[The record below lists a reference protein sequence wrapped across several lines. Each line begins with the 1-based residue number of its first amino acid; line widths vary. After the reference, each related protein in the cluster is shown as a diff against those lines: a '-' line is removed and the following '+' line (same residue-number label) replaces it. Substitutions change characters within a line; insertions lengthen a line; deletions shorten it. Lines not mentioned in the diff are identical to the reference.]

1 MKETPTKSIIR
12 VAIQRPIYTLLDY
25 QCNSNPLPKSGYRV
39 RVPLGNSNVVG
50 IIVET
55 DVKSEVPNLKSVME
69 VIDQQSLFSD
79 SMFDLLKWASQ
90 YYFYP
95 LGEVLFHALPVLLRK
110 GKSYPK
116 IQLWK
121 ANIRGKT
128 LEEGQLNR
136 SPKQKQMLALLIKEE
151 VDAQQLRQS
160 FGTNWR
166 NILKQ
171 LDVKE
176 YITQREINADNNII
190 NRTQIDTA
198 LKQKITLTDEQQSS
212 VASIADYFKENHPKP
227 IMLHGITG
235 SGKTEVYLRAIE
247 SLLESGK
254 QVLVLVPEIGLTPQL
269 LTRFQE
275 HFPESN
281 TASLHSA
288 LAAGDRLRVWMGARS
303 GSINIIIGTRSAVFT
318 PMKSLGAIIVDEEH
332 DASFKQQEGFLY
344 QGRDL
349 AIKRAYDE
357 AIPIVL
363 GSATPSLESLHN
375 SKNNRYH
382 YLRISS
388 RPGTRKPPTIS
399 LQDIR
404 SLSLEAGISSLMMS
418 EIHSH
423 INNQQQVMLFLN
435 RRGFAP
441 ILMCPDCGW
450 HASCTNCD
458 IGMTYHASISKVI
471 CHHCGVQNL
480 VKQHCPDCNKTNL
493 TTQGH
498 GTERIEE
505 VLNTHFPDIPVIRI
519 DRDSTSK
526 KGSLEKKLKMVHEG
540 KPIILIGTQML
551 TKGHDFPNLTLVGI
565 LDVDQALFSMD
576 FRSQERLTQ
585 QVLQVSGRAGRG
597 EKKGQVILQTSQPQH
612 PILLSLLSQGYLKT
626 AEHILDER
634 ELWNYPPSGAQA
646 LVRVS
651 AETEKAG
658 INFLNKLREQLPIE
672 DDNNVSILGPMPS
685 PMLKRA
691 NRYRFQIL
699 FSAQKRGHLHN
710 AIKNALALLAKL
722 RRTGGVRWTIDID
735 PVDFL

>member
-1 MKETPTKSIIR
+1 MEKTPTKIIIR
-12 VAIQRPIYTLLDY
+12 VAIQRPIYKLLDY
-25 QCNSNPLPKSGYRV
+25 HCNISSLPKSGCRV
-39 RVPLGNSNVVG
+39 RVPLGNSSIIG

-55 DVKSEVPNLKSVME
+55 DVNSEVQNLKSIID

-79 SMFDLLKWASQ
+79 AMFDLLKWASQ

-116 IQLWK
+116 IKLWK
-121 ANIRGKT
+121 ANQLGIN
-128 LEEGQLNR
+128 LENDQLNR
-136 SPKQKQMLALLIKEE
+136 SPKQKEMLALLIKNE
-151 VDAQQLRQS
+151 VDAQQLREN
-160 FGTNWR
+160 FGTHWR

-171 LDVKE
+171 LDAKE
-176 YITQREINADNNII
+176 LIIQREIDADKII
-190 NRTQIDTA
+190 NKAQNNRTV
-198 LKQKITLTDEQQSS
+198 KQRITLTDEQQNSIESISS
-212 VASIADYFKENHPKP
+212 DFKESQPKP

-235 SGKTEVYLRAIE
+235 SGKTEVYLRSIE
-247 SLLESGK
+247 STLEKGK
-254 QVLVLVPEIGLTPQL
+254 QILVLVPEIGLTPQL
-269 LTRFQE
+269 LARFQE
-275 HFPESN
+275 HFPEYNIS
-281 TASLHSA
+281 SLHSA

-318 PMKSLGAIIVDEEH
+318 PMKNLGAIIVDEEH
-332 DASFKQQEGFLY
+332 DASYKQQEGFLY

-349 AIKRAYDE
+349 AIKRAHDE
-357 AIPIVL
+357 AIPIIL

-375 SKNNRYH
+375 TKNDRYH
-382 YLRISS
+382 YLRMSS
-388 RPGTRKPPTIS
+388 RPGTRKPPKIS

-404 SLSLEAGISSLMMS
+404 SLSLEAGISNLMMS
-418 EIHSH
+418 EIRSH

-458 IGMTYHASISKVI
+458 IGMTYHASINKVI
-471 CHHCGVQNL
+471 CHHCGVENL

-505 VLNTHFPDIPVIRI
+505 VLKTHFPDTPVIRI

-526 KGSLEKKLKMVHEG
+526 KGSLEKKLQIVHEG

-597 EKKGQVILQTSQPQH
+597 EKKGHVILQTSQPQH

-626 AEHILDER
+626 AEQILAER
-634 ELWNYPPSGAQA
+634 ASWNYPPSGAQA
-646 LVRVS
+646 LIRVS
-651 AETEKAG
+651 AESEKAG
-658 INFLNKLREQLPIE
+658 ISFLNKLREQLPIE

-699 FSAQKRGHLHN
+699 FSTQTRGQLHN
-710 AIKNALALLAKL
+710 ITGDALGLLMKL
-722 RRTGGVRWTIDID
+722 RRTGGVRWAIDID

>member
-1 MKETPTKSIIR
+1 MEETPTKNIIR
-12 VAIQRPIYTLLDY
+12 VAIQRPIYKLLDY
-25 QCNSNPLPKSGYRV
+25 QCNISPLPEPGYRV
-39 RVPLGNSNVVG
+39 RVPLGNSNIIG
-50 IIVET
+50 IIIEANVES
-55 DVKSEVPNLKSVME
+55 DVQSLKSVIE
-69 VIDQQSLFSD
+69 IIDQHSLFSD

-110 GKSYPK
+110 GKPYPK

-121 ANIRGKT
+121 AS
-128 LEEGQLNR
+128 QLGISSEKDQLSR
-136 SPKQKQMLALLIKEE
+136 SPKQKQMLSLLVKKEL
-151 VDAQQLRQS
+151 DAQQLRQS

-171 LDVKE
+171 LDAKDF
-176 YITQREINADNNII
+176 ITQRDINADTFI
-190 NRTQIDTA
+190 NKTQSDTA
-198 LKQKITLTDEQQSS
+198 LKQKIILTDEQQSS
-212 VASIADYFKENHPKP
+212 VGSISDYFKESHPKP

-247 SLLESGK
+247 SLLEKGK

-269 LTRFQE
+269 LARFQE

-281 TASLHSA
+281 IASLHSA

-318 PMKSLGAIIVDEEH
+318 PMKNLGAIIVDEEH

-349 AIKRAYDE
+349 AIKRAFDE
-357 AIPIVL
+357 AIPIIL

-375 SKNNRYH
+375 TKNDRYH

-388 RPGTRKPPTIS
+388 RPGTRKPPKIS

-404 SLSLEAGISSLMMS
+404 SLSLEAGISSLMMT

-441 ILMCPDCGW
+441 VLMCPDCGW
-450 HASCTNCD
+450 HANCTNCD

-471 CHHCGVQNL
+471 CHHCGVENL

-493 TTQGH
+493 TTQGQ

-505 VLNTHFPDIPVIRI
+505 VLNTHFPNTPVIRI

-526 KGSLEKKLKMVHEG
+526 KGSLEKKLKKVHEG

-585 QVLQVSGRAGRG
+585 QILQVSGRAGRG
-597 EKKGQVILQTSQPQH
+597 EKKGHVILQTSQPQH

-626 AEHILDER
+626 AEQILSER
-634 ELWNYPPSGAQA
+634 EVWQYPPSGAQA

-658 INFLNKLREQLPIE
+658 IDFLNKLREQLPIE
-672 DDNNVSILGPMPS
+672 DENVSILGPMPS
-685 PMLKRA
+685 AMLKRA

-699 FSAQKRGHLHN
+699 FSAQTRGQLHK
-710 AIKNALALLAKL
+710 AISNTLALLVKL
-722 RRTGGVRWTIDID
+722 RRTGGVRWAIDID